1 MSDATFDRDRYWRHT
16 IRRILILLAIWFI
29 VGPLMG
35 IILVQPMNSFSMGGV
50 PFGFWMAQQ
59 GAIYVFVVLIFVNA
73 WLADRQDREFGVD
86 ETAETTQHIRAV
98 DH

>member
-1 MSDATFDRDRYWRHT
+1 MTEQDFDRDRYWKRT
-16 IRRILILLAIWFI
+16 LNRILLLIAIWFI

-35 IILVQPMNSFSMGGV
+35 IVFVQPLNRFAIGGV

-59 GAIYVFVVLIFVNA
+59 GAIYVFVVLIFVNS
-73 WLADRQDREFGVD
+73 WLADRLDHEYDVH
-86 ETAETTQHIRAV
+86 ETAQTTQHVRSH